1 MIKRYAFVCAALFI
15 SLANTLQAQVIDPAD
30 QYKLDHPTIVPSTN
44 NAERSGEPGSDCDVA
59 LPLTDGVFTYLATT
73 NTFFS
78 NIITNPNI
86 YLINSCLATAPNQT
100 WFAFS
105 TLDTVNV
112 NMTLSSTT
120 DYDYIILDGTNTPCN
135 QITSPDTDYVVPP
148 IVSCSY
154 TFAPVETITGVVYP
168 GHTYYLVITNFANQP
183 NPFTL
188 EVSSGNNIIPINSAL
203 ITGKVYADLN
213 NNCMY
218 DGEDSPITNAQVL
231 YEGTILYDV
240 TDANGDYSMLVPAGS
255 TGTIAVSNGNLS
267 PLLWQNS
274 CAEQQAI
281 FPIDFGGTS
290 SMVGDVAFY
299 SNLNCAIPSVSTST
313 PFMRRCFTNARQVQ
327 YCNQGTLPLE
337 NAVVTLTYEPG
348 IYPVYASIPYTQNGN
363 EYIFN
368 VDTVSVGG
376 CGSFYVIDSVGCE
389 NGIGSYALVEARISP
404 IPTCITIPAEWDLS
418 DLEVH
423 ALCSDST
430 TATFTVSNNGTGNMS
445 MAMPY
450 EIRRNDIV
458 ESNGTLQL
466 NAGAS
471 QSFSV
476 ANNNDLVTLSI
487 AETAGNP
494 FNNIAWAFSDCNSAL
509 NFGGIAPSFA
519 INDQQPWL
527 DQDIEL
533 IIGAYDPNDKFAW
546 PFGAGNTS
554 KISRTDDLEY
564 RIRFQNTG
572 NDTAFTIVVVD
583 TLSALLNPS
592 TIRITGNSHPFI
604 YDVQGN
610 VVTFTF
616 PNILLPDSTTNLEG
630 SIGYI
635 RFNIAQVVSNPDYYQ
650 IDNSADIYFDFNPP
664 VRTNTAIR
672 TVGLESLGLAATT
685 STSEKVIAYPVP
697 ASDVMSFTLPSSWNA
712 SSYTFQLS
720 DLTGRMVQQRI
731 GNGSTM
737 TTSVNELHAG
747 IYLAVFFS
755 KEGRRLQVPIVVE

>member
-1 MIKRYAFVCAALFI
+1 VI
-15 SLANTLQAQVIDPAD
+15 S
-30 QYKLDHPTIVPSTN
+30 
-44 NAERSGEPGSDCDVA
+44 
-59 LPLTDGVFTYLATT
+59 
-73 NTFFS
+73 
-78 NIITNPNI
+78 
-86 YLINSCLATAPNQT
+86 
-100 WFAFS
+100 
-105 TLDTVNV
+105 
-112 NMTLSSTT
+112 
-120 DYDYIILDGTNTPCN
+120 
-135 QITSPDTDYVVPP
+135 
-148 IVSCSY
+148 
-154 TFAPVETITGVVYP
+154 
-168 GHTYYLVITNFANQP
+168 
-183 NPFTL
+183 
-188 EVSSGNNIIPINSAL
+188 
-203 ITGKVYADLN
+203 GKVYADLN
-213 NNCMY
+213 NNCVY
-218 DGEDSPITNAQVL
+218 DAGDTPISNAQVL
-231 YEGTILYDV
+231 YQGTIIYDI
-240 TDANGDYSMLVPAGS
+240 TDQNGDYSLLVPAGS
-255 TGTIAVSNGNLS
+255 TGNIAVSNGNLS
-267 PLLWQNS
+267 SLLWQNNCS
-274 CAEQQAI
+274 EQQAI
-281 FPIDFGGTS
+281 FPIDFAGTS

-313 PFMRRCFTNARQVQ
+313 PFMRRCFTSARQVQ

-348 IYPVYASIPYTQNGN
+348 IYPVYFSIPYTQNGN
-363 EYIFN
+363 EYSFN
-368 VDTVSVGG
+368 VDTVPVGG

-389 NGIGSYALVEARISP
+389 NGIGSYSVVEARISP
-404 IPTCITIPAEWDLS
+404 IPTCINVPAEWDLS

-430 TATFTVSNNGTGNMS
+430 TASFTVSNNGTGNMS
-445 MAMPY
+445 AAMPY
-450 EIRRNDIV
+450 EIRRNNNV
-458 ESNGTLQL
+458 ESTGTLQL

-476 ANNNDLVTLSI
+476 ANDNDMVTLSVV
-487 AETAGNP
+487 ETAGNP
-494 FNNIAWAFSDCNSAL
+494 FNTIAWAFSDCHSAL
-509 NFGGIAPSFA
+509 NFGGMPPGFA
-519 INDQQPWL
+519 TNDQQPWL
-527 DQDIEL
+527 DQDIEV

-554 KISRTDDLEY
+554 KIERTDDLEY

-592 TIRITGNSHPFI
+592 TIRITGNSHPYI

-616 PNILLPDSTTNLEG
+616 PNIELPDSSTNMEG

-635 RFNIAQVVSNPDYYQ
+635 RFNIAQEVGNPEYYQ
-650 IDNSADIYFDFNPP
+650 IDNFADIYFDFNPP

-672 TVGLESLGLAATT
+672 TVGEGSLGLTT
-685 STSEKVIAYPVP
+685 NPTAEKVIAYPVP

-737 TTSVNELHAG
+737 TTSVNELNAG

-755 KEGRRLQVPIVVE
+755 KDGRRLQVPIVVE